1 MGFEKRI
8 LITGGAGFIGSH
20 LARSLLNRGD
30 RVTVLDDLSTGAFA
44 NIAPLIPHPRFSY
57 VIDSVTNESELDTL
71 VCECDLVFHLAAAV
85 GVKLLAGSPVS
96 TIETNVMGTRSVLE
110 AASRHMVKVLV
121 ASSSEV
127 YGKSVSIPFQEDAD
141 VTLGATS
148 GSRWAY
154 ANSKLLKEH
163 LALAYHREKGLPV
176 VIFRPF
182 NTVGPMQTGTYGMVV
197 PRFVRQALGG
207 EDLTVYGNGRQT
219 RCFLHV
225 QDAVEAIIALE
236 DCPEAVGEVFNVG
249 STEEVLIVELAQKV
263 LELVA
268 EVKGLP
274 TNKGDMTFIPFEEAY
289 TVGFEDIYRR
299 KPDISKIRKF
309 TGWYPKYRLDNILRD
324 VIADSSDRELSYEHC
339 EEQGCRDLP
348 SMELSP
354 SEP

>member
-1 MGFEKRI
+1 
-8 LITGGAGFIGSH
+8 
-20 LARSLLNRGD
+20 
-30 RVTVLDDLSTGAFA
+30 
-44 NIAPLIPHPRFSY
+44 
-57 VIDSVTNESELDTL
+57 
-71 VCECDLVFHLAAAV
+71 
-85 GVKLLAGSPVS
+85 
-96 TIETNVMGTRSVLE
+96 MGTRSVLE

-154 ANSKLLKEH
+154 ASSKLLKEH
-163 LALAYHREKGLPV
+163 LALAYYHEKGLPV

-197 PRFVRQALGG
+197 PRFVRQALRG
-207 EDLTVYGNGRQT
+207 EDLTVYGDGRQT

-268 EVKGLP
+268 DVKGLQE

-299 KPDISKIRKF
+299 KPDISKIGEF
-309 TGWYPKYRLDNILRD
+309 TGWSPEYKLDRILRD
-324 VIADSSDRELSYEHC
+324 VIADFSDRELFYEHD
-339 EEQGCRDLP
+339 EESGYQDFP
-348 SMELSP
+348 AMERSP
-354 SEP
+354 SEL